1 MGLSV
6 WYSYG
11 SFVGLPIWAS
21 PYTSDTGPTWAW
33 YLGPTWVLYR
43 LALMSKPV
51 YIPHCAH
58 MGLLSGYIMGVPICV
73 WPYWT
78 HMGPIWACPYWQAR
92 IHRTQATYGLAV
104 LSPHGFFMSLPL
116 CACYLGPTWVLYGV
130 DHMGKPYTSHTGLI
144 WACYLGPTWVFYG
157 KSGIHPTLGPYGIAI
172 WAPHSKPVY
181 ITYGSYMGVPIW
193 TYPYTP
199 HTRSICACYLGPT
212 WVLYGC
218 AHIGLTVWDP
228 YESYMGVHI
237 WASPYISHTGPI
249 KACYLDA
256 CLHCLKVA
264 THLILNNNCIQTT
277 FVQPCHGL

>member
-1 MGLSV
+1 MVSERCGWYPRAESEKHRQRQPKCNTSVAPHGSFIGLPLCAWFLGPTWVLSGPVHMGKPYTSHTEPIWACYMGHTCVLYGRVHMGLSV
-6 WYSYG
+6 RDSYG

-33 YLGPTWVLYR
+33 YLGPTWVLCR

-92 IHRTQATYGLAV
+92 IHRTQGTSGLAV

-130 DHMGKPYTSHTGLI
+130 DHMGKPYTSHTVPI

-172 WAPHSKPVY
+172 WAPHSKHVY
-181 ITYGSYMGVPIW
+181 ITHGSFMGVPIL
-193 TYPYTP
+193 
-199 HTRSICACYLGPT
+199 A
-212 WVLYGC
+212 
-218 AHIGLTVWDP
+218 
-228 YESYMGVHI
+228 
-237 WASPYISHTGPI
+237 
-249 KACYLDA
+249 
-256 CLHCLKVA
+256 
-264 THLILNNNCIQTT
+264 
-277 FVQPCHGL
+277 